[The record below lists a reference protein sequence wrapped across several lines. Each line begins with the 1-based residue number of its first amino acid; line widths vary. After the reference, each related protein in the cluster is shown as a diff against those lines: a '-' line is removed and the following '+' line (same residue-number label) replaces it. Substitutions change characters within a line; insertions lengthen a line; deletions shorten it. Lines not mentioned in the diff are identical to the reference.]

1 MPSSVIKGFVYD
13 PEGQVLTITF
23 VSGRA
28 YAYQD
33 VPADIAQ
40 GLRLA
45 FAKGEYFNKAIRDR
59 FEAAP
64 GAGPGVAPGQ
74 GKLL

>member
-1 MPSSVIKGFVYD
+1 MPSAVVRRFAYD
-13 PEGQVLTITF
+13 PASKVLTITF

-33 VPADIAQ
+33 VPADVAE

-45 FAKGEYFNKAIRDR
+45 FAKSEYFNKAIRDR
-59 FEAAP
+59 FDAVPVRLGTETA
-64 GAGPGVAPGQ
+64 Q
-74 GKLL
+74 RSLF

>member
-1 MPSSVIKGFVYD
+1 MPSSVIKTFAYD
-13 PEGQVLTITF
+13 SQRQVLTITF

-33 VPADIAQ
+33 VPAGVAD

-45 FAKGEYFNKAIRDR
+45 FAKGQYFNRAIRDR
-59 FEAAP
+59 FDAKPLAP
-64 GAGPGVAPGQ
+64 SSRP
-74 GKLL
+74 